1 MKKISIFGT
10 FIILVLALVA
20 CCFRFSDDGK
30 IICELKA
37 CSDCVTTV
45 DLHNGDAKI
54 LLGDKVLDVKIDAIT
69 EGEHGGEQLIIGDK
83 VVNRTTSTELNFDK
97 LYVFNNEMILVTA
110 TGEVALRSDFK
121 YNYFYDKDLNPIDIN
136 LVLDKDYP
144 NSMIQVY
151 STDLEV
157 EDNKLIIKGSRLND
171 NLFLIS
177 EDGKETKL
185 CKSSGNPTDYTNK
198 HTGEVLEARY
208 EAEYLGNYKF
218 SKFKKVEDIRIL
230 NEEICYYD

>member
-1 MKKISIFGT
+1 MKKVLICCIF
-10 FIILVLALVA
+10 IVLVLAVIA
-20 CCFRFSDDGK
+20 CGLRFIDDGD
-30 IICELKA
+30 IICELKV
-37 CSDCVTTV
+37 CDDCVNTV
-45 DLHNGDAKI
+45 DLHNGNAKI

-69 EGEHGGEQLIIGDK
+69 EGEHGGEKLIIGDK
-83 VVNRTTSTELNFDK
+83 IVDETSSMEISFDK
-97 LYVFNNEMILVTA
+97 LYVFNNEMILVTV

-121 YNYFYDKDLNPIDIN
+121 YNYFYDKNLNPVDIN

-151 STDLEV
+151 TTDLEV

-198 HTGEVLEARY
+198 HTGELLEARY